1 LSVRVIVLGKQGTLG
16 VQSRKESQKDDNKT
30 FYHYLPLAQDVH
42 VSTHNLQCSRQFKKR
57 RQINLFQAFGAE
69 TYAGR
74 IQLNSNRSTRCVGQ
88 MSGYLPNAKRKMDN
102 TTDQAKVRLPSRLT
116 VAR

>member
-1 LSVRVIVLGKQGTLG
+1 LSVRVIVLGKQGTLE

-30 FYHYLPLAQDVH
+30 FHHYLPLAQDVH

-69 TYAGR
+69 TYAG
-74 IQLNSNRSTRCVGQ
+74 LNSVELEPFHKMCWSDVGVPSECETQDGQYNRSG
-88 MSGYLPNAKRKMDN
+88 
-102 TTDQAKVRLPSRLT
+102 
-116 VAR
+116 